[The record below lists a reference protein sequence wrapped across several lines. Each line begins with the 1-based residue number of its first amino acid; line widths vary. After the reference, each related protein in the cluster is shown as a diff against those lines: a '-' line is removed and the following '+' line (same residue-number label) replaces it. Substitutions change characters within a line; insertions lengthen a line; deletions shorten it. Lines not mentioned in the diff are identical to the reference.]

1 MSRATR
7 TDLGSPTR
15 PDFGASLSFQKLL
28 CSVLDGKSRTIPF
41 GTFIVSWRRGSAS
54 AFGTHED
61 EIFSNVTAV
70 LLPVSRQHYRNHL
83 GWSRWFYGNDEFQ
96 CLQLI
101 FPESGGQVPWQGLS
115 ESVHVDLTAGNWFG
129 LRHH

>member
-54 AFGTHED
+54 AFGTRED
-61 EIFSNVTAV
+61 DILSNVTPV
-70 LLPVSRQHYRNHL
+70 LLPASRQHHQNHL
-83 GWSRWFYGNDEFQ
+83 CCARCFYSNTEF
-96 CLQLI
+96 
-101 FPESGGQVPWQGLS
+101 PGL
-115 ESVHVDLTAGNWFG
+115 HP
-129 LRHH
+129 